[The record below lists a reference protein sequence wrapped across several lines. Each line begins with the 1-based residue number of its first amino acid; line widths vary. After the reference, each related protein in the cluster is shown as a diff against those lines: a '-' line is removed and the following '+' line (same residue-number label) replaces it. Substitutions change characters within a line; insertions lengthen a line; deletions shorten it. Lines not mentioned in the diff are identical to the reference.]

1 MKVSEF
7 NELLGEVIAAINV
20 DYILLVYQ
28 NDLTGEPEMEV
39 NLSEWYEYLIEEK
52 KKEFGKD

>member
-1 MKVSEF
+1 MKASEL

-39 NLSEWYEYLIEEK
+39 NLSE
-52 KKEFGKD
+52 